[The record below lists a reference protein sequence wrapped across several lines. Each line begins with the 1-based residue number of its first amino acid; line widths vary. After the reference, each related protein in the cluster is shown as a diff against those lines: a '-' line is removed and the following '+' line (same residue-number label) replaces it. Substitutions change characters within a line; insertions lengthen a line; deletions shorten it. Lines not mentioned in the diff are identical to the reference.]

1 MKKSLLIARW
11 VVGLLFIFSGLI
23 KANDPLGLSYKMEEF
38 FEVWSAGGFLPGVM
52 DFLHA
57 YALPLSLLM
66 IAFEIIAG
74 VAVLLGWRMNL
85 FSWLLLLLIIFFS
98 FLTGYALFSG
108 KIKTCGC
115 FGDCIPLTA
124 AQSFVKDLVL
134 LVLILY
140 IFANRKKIVPALSN
154 RISVWILVATT
165 IFSFWGQA
173 HVLKYLPVLDCL
185 PYKVG
190 KNIPENM
197 KIPPGAVPD
206 SSVITFVY
214 KKGAQ
219 DIEFTS
225 DNFPSD
231 FDDSLYHFVKRYDK
245 LIRKGNAEPAIRDF
259 SLQSRDGADSTDA
272 ILHRPGYTLLYM
284 TLDKGHDLAEFRGAN
299 QLGEL
304 IQHSLQM
311 GIPVY
316 AVTNNYD
323 KLNALFTTSHWNI
336 PILQCDAVALKT
348 AARSGATIYLLKSG
362 TIVGKWSYLEGGKAL
377 KYISGLNRN

>member
-57 YALPLSLLM
+57 YALPLSLMM

-74 VAVLLGWRMNL
+74 VAVLLGWKMNL

-134 LVLILY
+134 LALILY
-140 IFANRKKIVPALSN
+140 IFVNRKVIVPALSN
-154 RISVWILVATT
+154 RISVWILIVTT

-185 PYKVG
+185 PFRVG

-197 KIPPGAVPD
+197 RIPPGAVPD
-206 SSVITFVY
+206 STVITFVY
-214 KKGAQ
+214 NKAGKE
-219 DIEFTS
+219 IEFTS
-225 DNFPSD
+225 DKFPDD

-245 LIRKGNAEPAIRDF
+245 LVRKGNAEPAIRDF
-259 SLQSRDGADSTDA
+259 SLLTKDGADSTEA
-272 ILHRPGYTLLYM
+272 ILNRQGYTLLYL
-284 TLDKGHDLAEFRGAN
+284 TLDKGDDLAEFRGSN

-304 IQHSLQM
+304 VQHSLQM
-311 GIPVY
+311 GMPVY

-336 PILQCDAVALKT
+336 PILQCDAVAMKT
-348 AARSGATIYLLKSG
+348 AARSGATIYLLNSG
-362 TIVGKWSYLEGGKAL
+362 TIVRKWSYLEGGKAL
-377 KYISGLNRN
+377 KYISTMNQN